1 MNTYQFSKKQQTK
14 NLVVYNF
21 INTIASLITFL
32 YFGTDSISDDIFF
45 FYAIITFAT
54 LIIFLKQLNKF
65 FIEISI
71 SENNVKF
78 VYANQMKDSITALK
92 DELIMEISDDKI
104 SFKQINSEKFIGF
117 AYKNRIIDKEKWDE
131 LILEFSIQRI

>member
-21 INTIASLITFL
+21 INTIASAITFL

-71 SENNVKF
+71 SENTVKF

-92 DELIMEISDDKI
+92 DELVLEISDDKI

-117 AYKNRIIDKEKWDE
+117 AYKNRIIDKKKWDE